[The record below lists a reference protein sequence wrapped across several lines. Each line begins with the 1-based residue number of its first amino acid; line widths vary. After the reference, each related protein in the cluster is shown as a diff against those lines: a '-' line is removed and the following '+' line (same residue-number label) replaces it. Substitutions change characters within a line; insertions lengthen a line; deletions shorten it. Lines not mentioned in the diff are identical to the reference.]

1 MVTGSS
7 GAIGLRK
14 CMEVTCLENLNVDT
28 GAHSFIIFSPTNDS
42 CPKQDQKGWRMVP
55 RKTWVS
61 GNFGRISKS
70 RKRF

>member
-55 RKTWVS
+55 
-61 GNFGRISKS
+61 
-70 RKRF
+70 